1 MRPRPLGAQGLGPPS
16 ARGWAPGLP
25 PGASSR
31 CCSRS
36 YSSNPRLWR
45 DARAVRALLPRERTQ
60 AWGLHPPHPP
70 WGDGPPGSAAGTGKA
85 LGGCGTQTQV
95 QGSQPEVLPRL
106 NSSLLGTGANAHTH
120 KCTQEN
126 THTCTPKH
134 ARTCTGAHTHA
145 NTCTHMQTH
154 TRKHAP
160 THTHTHSERDLLTNS
175 LRASRTLPEPVS
187 WKICTAYSLEGLRP
201 PTVALG
207 VLVVSMTSCSGSPGW
222 GERVSLEEP
231 APPTPA
237 QGAGPHARSGNSA
250 SLR

>member
-1 MRPRPLGAQGLGPPS
+1 MRVGLGLRPRPLGAQGLGPPS

-145 NTCTHMQTH
+145 NTCTQTRTH
-154 TRKHAP
+154 S
-160 THTHTHSERDLLTNS
+160 HTHAFR
-175 LRASRTLPEPVS
+175 
-187 WKICTAYSLEGLRP
+187 EGLTHKLP
-201 PTVALG
+201 
-207 VLVVSMTSCSGSPGW
+207 SSQQD
-222 GERVSLEEP
+222 
-231 APPTPA
+231 AP
-237 QGAGPHARSGNSA
+237 
-250 SLR
+250 

>member
-1 MRPRPLGAQGLGPPS
+1 MHTHTNAHKKTHTRAHPS
-16 ARGWAPGLP
+16 TH
-25 PGASSR
+25 
-31 CCSRS
+31 
-36 YSSNPRLWR
+36 
-45 DARAVRALLPRERTQ
+45 ARA
-60 AWGLHPPHPP
+60 
-70 WGDGPPGSAAGTGKA
+70 
-85 LGGCGTQTQV
+85 QV
-95 QGSQPEVLPRL
+95 
-106 NSSLLGTGANAHTH
+106 H
-120 KCTQEN
+120 
-126 THTCTPKH
+126 
-134 ARTCTGAHTHA
+134 
-145 NTCTHMQTH
+145 THMQTRA
-154 TRKHAP
+154 RKHAP

>member
-106 NSSLLGTGANAHTH
+106 NSSLLGTGANAHT
-120 KCTQEN
+120 Q
-126 THTCTPKH
+126 
-134 ARTCTGAHTHA
+134 
-145 NTCTHMQTH
+145 MH
-154 TRKHAP
+154 TRKHTHVHTQARTHVHRC
-160 THTHTHSERDLLTNS
+160 THTCKHVHANTHPLTHTRIPRGT
-175 LRASRTLPEPVS
+175 
-187 WKICTAYSLEGLRP
+187 YSQTP
-201 PTVALG
+201 F
-207 VLVVSMTSCSGSPGW
+207 
-222 GERVSLEEP
+222 EP
-231 APPTPA
+231 A
-237 QGAGPHARSGNSA
+237 GRSLSP
-250 SLR
+250 